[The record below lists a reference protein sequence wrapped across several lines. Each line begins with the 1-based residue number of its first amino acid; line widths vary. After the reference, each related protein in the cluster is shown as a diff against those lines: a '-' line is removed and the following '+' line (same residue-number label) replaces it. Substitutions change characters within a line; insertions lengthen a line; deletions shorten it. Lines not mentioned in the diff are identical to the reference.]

1 MAAQPGSS
9 KKVPI
14 AIAVFIAAQLLVVA
28 LVWVAFSGSDER
40 EGRIKATLALGKA
53 GDLENA
59 IAVYYGEHKALPA
72 DNSALRQAN
81 KQGQPYF
88 TAFEER
94 GELSYT
100 INVANGVITLTFS
113 PDQKPVSGKS
123 LVLVPRLSDEKLEW
137 GCNTGSLEASH
148 RPSQCRGE

>member
-1 MAAQPGSS
+1 MAAQPGSN
-9 KKVPI
+9 KKATI
-14 AIAVFIAAQLLVVA
+14 AIAVFIAAQVIVAA

-59 IAVYYGEHKALPA
+59 IAAYYGEHKALPA
-72 DNSALRQAN
+72 DNNALRRAN
-81 KQGQPYF
+81 KQGTPYF

-100 INVANGVITLTFS
+100 VNVANGIITLTFS

-123 LVLVPRLSDEKLEW
+123 LVLVPRLSDGKLEW
-137 GCNTGSLEASH
+137 SCNAGSLEASR